1 MFSGLIKILYNI
13 NYYFA
18 ASQKKR
24 YKILE
29 VGHLP
34 QDLES
39 EDVILEHFF

>member
-1 MFSGLIKILYNI
+1 M
-13 NYYFA
+13 NYSFA

-34 QDLES
+34 HDLES
-39 EDVILEHFF
+39 EDVILDHFF